1 MPLIILNCKVENR
14 RSIVGLRGK
23 WGKINK
29 HVLQKA
35 AWRWHK
41 EKLESH
47 FTPGNNSRY
56 QMQPRTRFYRT
67 KVKIRRGTGQ
77 GKYVDLILS
86 GRSLRALKAFA
97 TVSGT
102 ATAATL
108 TMKPPGYFTRPFVG
122 SYRDPKTGRQK
133 VIRQQPDKVAEL
145 KRISPEDR
153 AWIVRNARRDM
164 KTSVELARRGIG

>member
-1 MPLIILNCKVENR
+1 MPLVILNCKLENR
-14 RSIVGLRGK
+14 RSIVGMRGK
-23 WGKINK
+23 WGKVTK
-29 HVLQKA
+29 FVLQKT
-35 AWRWHK
+35 AWEWHK
-41 EKLESH
+41 KKLESH
-47 FTPGNNSRY
+47 FTPGNSSRY
-56 QMQPRTRFYRT
+56 QMQPRTSFYRA

-97 TVSGT
+97 TVTGT

-145 KRISPEDR
+145 KRISPDDR
-153 AWIVRNARRDM
+153 ASLVRFARREM
-164 KTSVELARRGIG
+164 KLRVELARRGI